1 MESKIESEKII
12 IKTRKESNCS
22 NASTST
28 SSSNDDE
35 EKKQDKKEEEKIEI
49 EIDLTKNE
57 KIKDDKYEKFLSEID
72 EVEISRKTFCQKL
85 KNICREEDIEN
96 PLYDDENRSIEEII
110 ESKGFKSEKHTI
122 KTEDGYTLILFRIPG
137 GKNIEDG
144 SKLPP
149 VLLQHGLFDSSD
161 GWVCNGEFHSISFVL
176 ASHNFDVWISNS
188 RGNKYC
194 KKHDK
199 YKEDSFEFWQFS
211 FHDLGK
217 YDLPAIIKYIR
228 KTNKSNEKIIYF
240 GHSQGTTMMFSG
252 LTEQLDFY
260 KNNIKLFVALAPVT
274 RLNNLGSS
282 FLNLLTNISIHKI
295 MKKAKTYEICPHS
308 EGTSNFLNF
317 MEKNANGLT
326 NFFIGLLSDS
336 NSRECND
343 QNSLSVYFKHYP
355 CGTSLKNLIHY
366 IQIIKSKKFIHFDY
380 KEDANFIF
388 YNQKEPPEYNLS
400 LIKDIPI
407 MLITGEKDKLATVD
421 DARWLY
427 NEIKTNV
434 IYFDIVPNM
443 GHLSFMCGRNF
454 SWFKEPLEI
463 ILEEFYPK

>member
-1 MESKIESEKII
+1 MESKIESEKAI

-22 NASTST
+22 NASAST
-28 SSSNDDE
+28 SSSNDE
-35 EKKQDKKEEEKIEI
+35 ENKQDKKEEEKIEI
-49 EIDLTKNE
+49 EIDLTNNE

-72 EVEISRKTFCQKL
+72 EVEISQKTFCQKL
-85 KNICREEDIEN
+85 ANFCREEEIEN

-110 ESKGFKSEKHTI
+110 ESKGFKSEKHTV

-217 YDLPAIIKYIR
+217 YDLPAVIKYIR
-228 KTNKSNEKIIYF
+228 KTNKTNEKIIYF

-295 MKKAKTYEICPHS
+295 MQKAETYEICPHS
-308 EGTSNFLNF
+308 QGTSNFLNF

-336 NSRECND
+336 NSRECNA

-355 CGTSLKNLIHY
+355 CGTSLKSLIHY

-380 KEDANFIF
+380 KEDANFVF

-443 GHLSFMCGRNF
+443 GHLSFICGRNF